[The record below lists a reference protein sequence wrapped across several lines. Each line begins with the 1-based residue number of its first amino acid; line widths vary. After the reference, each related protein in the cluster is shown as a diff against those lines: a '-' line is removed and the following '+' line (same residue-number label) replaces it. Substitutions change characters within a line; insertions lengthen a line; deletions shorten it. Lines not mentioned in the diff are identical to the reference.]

1 MRYKKEVVLSMVCIF
16 ISSCNLNQY
25 QQVNFKD
32 RQYFLTFNKEIPSKI
47 ETKIKKII
55 QSSSDEVKAETFQIS
70 INDYQIKRYEVYS
83 GSAIRSLETEIKGNL
98 KISIKVKN
106 ISLNKNLMAMKRF
119 ESIELNPLA
128 ETEMLNF
135 MENEIIDDLVG
146 QLILEVNLIDM

>member
-1 MRYKKEVVLSMVCIF
+1 MRYKKELVLSMVCIF

-32 RQYFLTFNKEIPSKI
+32 KEYFLTFNKEIPSKI

-55 QSSSDEVKAETFQIS
+55 QSNSDEVKAETFQIS

-83 GSAIRSLETEIKGNL
+83 GSALRSLETEIKGNL
-98 KISIKVKN
+98 KITIKVKN

>member
-1 MRYKKEVVLSMVCIF
+1 MVCIF

-32 RQYFLTFNKEIPSKI
+32 KEYFLTFNKEIPSKI

-83 GSAIRSLETEIKGNL
+83 GSALRSLETEIKGNL

>member
-32 RQYFLTFNKEIPSKI
+32 KQYFLTFNKEIPSKI

-83 GSAIRSLETEIKGNL
+83 GSALRSLETEIKGNL

>member
-1 MRYKKEVVLSMVCIF
+1 MRYKKEVVLSMVCFF
-16 ISSCNLNQY
+16 ISSCNLNHY

-32 RQYFLTFNKEIPSKI
+32 KQYFLTFNKEIPSKI

-83 GSAIRSLETEIKGNL
+83 GSALRSLETEIKGNL

>member
-32 RQYFLTFNKEIPSKI
+32 KEYFLTFNKEIPSKI
-47 ETKIKKII
+47 ETKIKEII

-83 GSAIRSLETEIKGNL
+83 GSALRSLETEIKGNL

>member
-1 MRYKKEVVLSMVCIF
+1 MRYKKEVVLSMVCFF

-32 RQYFLTFNKEIPSKI
+32 KQYFLTFNKEIPSKI

-83 GSAIRSLETEIKGNL
+83 GSALRSLETEIKGNL

>member
-1 MRYKKEVVLSMVCIF
+1 MRYKKELVLSMACIF

-32 RQYFLTFNKEIPSKI
+32 KQYFLTFNKDIPSKI
-47 ETKIKKII
+47 ETKVKKII
-55 QSSSDEVKAETFQIS
+55 KSSSDEVKAETFQIS
-70 INDYQIKRYEVYS
+70 IIDYQIKRYEVYS
-83 GSAIRSLETEIKGNL
+83 GSALRSLETEIKGNL
-98 KISIKVKN
+98 KISIKVKD

-119 ESIELNPLA
+119 GSIELNPLA

-135 MENEIIDDLVG
+135 MESEIIDDLVS

>member
-32 RQYFLTFNKEIPSKI
+32 KQYFLTFNKEIPSKI

>member
-1 MRYKKEVVLSMVCIF
+1 MPNIQLLDGKK
-16 ISSCNLNQY
+16 ISFDKK
-25 QQVNFKD
+25 VNGFD
-32 RQYFLTFNKEIPSKI
+32 LV
-47 ETKIKKII
+47 KKII
-55 QSSSDEVKAETFQIS
+55 KSSSDEVKAETFQIS

-83 GSAIRSLETEIKGNL
+83 GSALRSLETEIKGNL
-98 KISIKVKN
+98 KITIKVKN
-106 ISLNKNLMAMKRF
+106 ISLNKNLVAMKRF

>member
-1 MRYKKEVVLSMVCIF
+1 MRYKKEVVLSMACIF

-32 RQYFLTFNKEIPSKI
+32 KEYFLTFNKEIPSKI

-55 QSSSDEVKAETFQIS
+55 QSNSDEVKAETFQIS

-83 GSAIRSLETEIKGNL
+83 GSALRSLETEIKGNL

>member
-32 RQYFLTFNKEIPSKI
+32 KEYFLTFNKEIPSKI

-83 GSAIRSLETEIKGNL
+83 GSALRSLETEIKGNL
-98 KISIKVKN
+98 KITIKVKN

>member
-1 MRYKKEVVLSMVCIF
+1 MRYKKELVLSMACIF

-32 RQYFLTFNKEIPSKI
+32 KEYFLTFNKEIPSKI

-55 QSSSDEVKAETFQIS
+55 KSSSDEVKAETFQIS

-135 MENEIIDDLVG
+135 MEKEIIDDLVG

>member
-1 MRYKKEVVLSMVCIF
+1 MRYKKEVVLSMVCFF

-32 RQYFLTFNKEIPSKI
+32 KQYFLTFNKEIPSKV

-55 QSSSDEVKAETFQIS
+55 KSSSDEVKAETFQIS

>member
-32 RQYFLTFNKEIPSKI
+32 KEYFLTFNKEIPSKI

-55 QSSSDEVKAETFQIS
+55 QSSSDEVNAETFQIS

-83 GSAIRSLETEIKGNL
+83 GSALRSLETEIKGNL

-135 MENEIIDDLVG
+135 MENEIIDDLVD

>member
-25 QQVNFKD
+25 KQVNFKD
-32 RQYFLTFNKEIPSKI
+32 KEYFLTFNKEIPSKI

-83 GSAIRSLETEIKGNL
+83 GSALRSLETEIKGNL

>member
-1 MRYKKEVVLSMVCIF
+1 MRYKKELVLSMVCIF

-32 RQYFLTFNKEIPSKI
+32 KQYFLTFNKEIPSKI
-47 ETKIKKII
+47 ENKIKKII
-55 QSSSDEVKAETFQIS
+55 KSSSDAVKAETFQIS

-83 GSAIRSLETEIKGNL
+83 GSALRSLETEIKGSL
-98 KISIKVKN
+98 KISIKVKD

-119 ESIELNPLA
+119 DSIELNPLA

-135 MENEIIDDLVG
+135 MESEIIDDLVG

>member
-32 RQYFLTFNKEIPSKI
+32 KEYFLTFNKEIPSKI

-83 GSAIRSLETEIKGNL
+83 GSALRSLETEIKGNL
-98 KISIKVKN
+98 KITIKVKN

-135 MENEIIDDLVG
+135 MEKEIIDDLVG

>member
-32 RQYFLTFNKEIPSKI
+32 KEYFLTFNKEIPSKI

-83 GSAIRSLETEIKGNL
+83 GSALRSLETEIKGNL

>member
-32 RQYFLTFNKEIPSKI
+32 KEYFLTFNKEIPSKI

-83 GSAIRSLETEIKGNL
+83 GSALRSLETEIKGNL

-135 MENEIIDDLVG
+135 MEKEIIDDLVG

>member
-1 MRYKKEVVLSMVCIF
+1 MRYKKEVVLSMVCFF

-32 RQYFLTFNKEIPSKI
+32 KQYFLTFNKEIPSKI

-55 QSSSDEVKAETFQIS
+55 KSSSDEIKAETFQIS

>member
-1 MRYKKEVVLSMVCIF
+1 MRYKKELVLSMVCIF

-32 RQYFLTFNKEIPSKI
+32 KQYFLTFNKEIPSKI
-47 ETKIKKII
+47 ENKIKKII
-55 QSSSDEVKAETFQIS
+55 KSSSDAVKAETFQIS

-83 GSAIRSLETEIKGNL
+83 GSALRSLETEIKGNL
-98 KISIKVKN
+98 KISIKVKD

-119 ESIELNPLA
+119 DSIELNPLA

-135 MENEIIDDLVG
+135 MESEIIDDLVG

>member
-32 RQYFLTFNKEIPSKI
+32 KEYFLTFNKEIPSKI

-55 QSSSDEVKAETFQIS
+55 QSSSDEVNAETFQIS

-83 GSAIRSLETEIKGNL
+83 GSALRSLETEIKGNL

>member
-32 RQYFLTFNKEIPSKI
+32 KEYFLTFNKEIPSKI

-83 GSAIRSLETEIKGNL
+83 GSALRSLETEIKGNL
-98 KISIKVKN
+98 KISIKVKD